1 MYFYDIFNQ
10 RSIMSEK
17 KETVKDSLPAQVTTL
32 EELISYQPDAVVSKT
47 IIKKSTGTVTLFAF
61 DKGQGL
67 SEHTAPF
74 EALVY
79 LVDGEAEIS
88 IAGKPNLVRKGEMI
102 ILPANI
108 PHALHAL
115 LPFKML
121 LTMVKS

>member
-1 MYFYDIFNQ
+1 MVE
-10 RSIMSEK
+10 EK
-17 KETVKDSLPAQVTTL
+17 QSVKESWAAQPATL
-32 EELISYQPDAVVSKT
+32 ENLIAYQQDSVVSKT
-47 IIKKSTGTVTLFAF
+47 IIKKSTGTVTLIAF

-108 PHALHAL
+108 PHALNAL

-121 LTMVKS
+121 LTMIKS